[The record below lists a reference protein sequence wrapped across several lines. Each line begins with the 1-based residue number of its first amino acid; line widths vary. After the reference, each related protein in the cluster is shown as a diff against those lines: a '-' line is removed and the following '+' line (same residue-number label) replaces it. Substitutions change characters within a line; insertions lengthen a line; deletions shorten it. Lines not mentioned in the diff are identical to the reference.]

1 MAGTFF
7 GGGASGL
14 EQFVIAII
22 TNNSNSRT
30 QYVGNGATKQYLINF
45 PYINVLH
52 VNVLLG
58 GVILGTNQWSFVSST
73 TVQLNI
79 APQNGLLLEIRRI
92 TPLTSLVTFT
102 NGAVLTADDLNLAAL
117 QNLYLIQE
125 FNDLYGAGLQG
136 GLTKVAGYGG
146 PVTVSPAEMI
156 AAVANQVLGSALVTS
171 LNQRITDIDQN
182 ATAILNNAIAVDG
195 INAII
200 DTLVGVGGVNT
211 IIAAETT
218 SRIAGDTA
226 LASQLTLL
234 GAVNLSGTAFVLDT
248 AHAYVDSVTSLATRL
263 SGIDTYNANNAAAVV
278 TEQTARISGDSANA
292 TSITSLSASSAL
304 KATTFSQTGVPTATA
319 VGDLWLD
326 TGNGSIMKR
335 WSGTAWVVVQDTAIP
350 ANAANIVTE
359 ASTRASG
366 DSANASSITTLTTTV
381 NGNTASIATNA
392 TTVNGLSAQYTV
404 KVDVNGRVSGYGL
417 ASTATTAGALSAFVV
432 IANQF
437 SIVDPGSTG
446 SAPIVPFIVTGG
458 VVYMQNVVITNAV
471 IQNAAITTAK
481 ISNLAVGTAQ
491 IAASA
496 ATNMFATSVANSAD
510 VSITT
515 TFPSPFT
522 ANNLIATMVIPAS
535 GFFTQ
540 DVVTVSGSVQM
551 NVGSGVQTSCFCS
564 IMSGTASNPG
574 GLSTVTQ
581 IARNPNST
589 DPNDGGGFCMERMI
603 GNGGS
608 GSITY
613 NVYAFTETL
622 GAGRSTILSNI
633 VLKVEQIKV

>member
-73 TVQLNI
+73 TIQLNV

-211 IIAAETT
+211 IIAAETA

-248 AHAYVDSVTSLATRL
+248 AHAYVDATTSLATRL

-292 TSITSLSASSAL
+292 SSITS
-304 KATTFSQTGVPTATA
+304 
-319 VGDLWLD
+319 
-326 TGNGSIMKR
+326 
-335 WSGTAWVVVQDTAIP
+335 
-350 ANAANIVTE
+350 
-359 ASTRASG
+359 
-366 DSANASSITTLTTTV
+366 LTTTV

-417 ASTATTAGALSAFVV
+417 ASTATTSGALSAFVV
-432 IANQF
+432 IANEF

-446 SAPIVPFIVTGG
+446 STPIVPFTVTGG
-458 VVYMQNVVITNAV
+458 VVYMQNVVITSAV
-471 IQNAAITTAK
+471 IQNAAITNAK
-481 ISNLAVGTAQ
+481 IANLAVGGGQ
-491 IAASA
+491 IQLAAVNTPQITDNAVTNVQA
-496 ATNMFATSVANSAD
+496 ATTGSYGSNTAFTLGSYQQLAIIGVPGQTFNRQII
-510 VSITT
+510 IT
-515 TFPSPFT
+515 
-522 ANNLIATMVIPAS
+522 AS
-535 GFFTQ
+535 F
-540 DVVTVSGSVQM
+540 DATVSGSASSFISARVRLVKSGLYTTLWEGLSDAGVTTYKTYGQIKSAVTLLYTPA
-551 NVGSGVQTSCFCS
+551 NDSVHNDFTIEVYGSGGTSGYNHICS
-564 IMSGTASNPG
+564 ITA
-574 GLSTVTQ
+574 
-581 IARNPNST
+581 
-589 DPNDGGGFCMERMI
+589 
-603 GNGGS
+603 
-608 GSITY
+608 
-613 NVYAFTETL
+613 
-622 GAGRSTILSNI
+622 
-633 VLKVEQIKV
+633 VEVHK